1 MTATHQATM
10 AEPSDLLALDPRLQQ
25 DFQKRVRHMKQQ
37 PQAEQLS
44 PGVIYLGHIPKG
56 LYEPQLKSYFSQF
69 GNVSRVRLS
78 RSKKTGNSKGYA
90 FVEFDCDEVAKIVA
104 DTMNNYLFNE
114 RLLKCQF
121 VPPEKVHEQLFKGS
135 ETLFRKPKNPAVQR
149 YNKKRSPEEQKKMNK
164 RLLEKERRVRK
175 RIAAK
180 GIEYDFPGFA
190 AQITGKRKR
199 KKHTVPATDLSESV
213 NSQDPTPVC
222 TPSVIER
229 RKSLQTGKDDDE
241 EEDKEIILKLPGN
254 EADSLK
260 KAKKAT
266 QGQKRIK
273 SKTQNVQAE

>member
-1 MTATHQATM
+1 M
-10 AEPSDLLALDPRLQQ
+10 AESSSAPGDLLSLDPRLQQ
-25 DFQKRVRHMKQQ
+25 DFRRRVQRMKRQ
-37 PQAEQLS
+37 PKAEQLT

-56 LYEPQLKSYFSQF
+56 LYEPQLRSYFSQF
-69 GNVSRVRLS
+69 GSVSRLRLS

-90 FVEFDCDEVAKIVA
+90 FVEFECDEVAKIVA

-135 ETLFRKPKNPAVQR
+135 ETTFKKPKYPAVQR

-164 RLLEKERRVRK
+164 RLLEKERRIRK

-190 AQITGKRKR
+190 AQISGKRKR
-199 KKHTVPATDLSESV
+199 KTRAVPAKDLDESV

-222 TPSVIER
+222 TPSMIER
-229 RKSLQTGKDDDE
+229 RKSLQMVKDDDE
-241 EEDKEIILKLPGN
+241 EDSEVILKLPGN
-254 EADSLK
+254 KTDSVK
-260 KAKKAT
+260 KD
-266 QGQKRIK
+266 RRK
-273 SKTQNVQAE
+273 SNRRNRMCRQSK